1 MQTAFSNLTIKS
13 FDDDLGII
21 RGIASTPATDRA
33 GDIVEPLGASFTL
46 PLALLHEHDRKAP
59 LGWVTDAKPTPA
71 GVEFEAR
78 IAKDADESISKVWR
92 LVKAGLIPHVSVG
105 FNPTDAEPTETG
117 YRFKRWEWLELS
129 LTTVPANTGARITS
143 TKSNHGAPRMTIA
156 AQIQQFETKRAEA
169 HTRMTGIMTKAAD
182 EGRVLDEA
190 ETKAYDAAQAEVG
203 QYEAHIGRL
212 KALEID
218 LAKSAQP
225 VAMPHLKV
233 EDNTPKGTDF
243 VKFAKSLAL
252 SKGNILQAVEIAKH
266 QQYGNR
272 VQAALKAAVPAGT
285 TDSAEYAALVEPA
298 TMASE
303 FIDLLRPA
311 TIVGKLTG
319 LRKVPANIRIP
330 RAATGAAVGWVGEA
344 KASPVTN
351 ASFTDLEVGNHK
363 LSAIVVMSE
372 ELLRR
377 SSPDADSLLL
387 SQMIEETSRA
397 IDVAFIDRASAG
409 VAGVKPASVANG
421 VAPVVASGTD
431 AAAIRTDVKAVFNSM
446 VAANQPINGAT
457 CVAHPSTA
465 LNLSMMINVATGL
478 PEFPGVTADGGSFMG
493 LPMITSTSVPGEP
506 VGGFDLV
513 LVVQPVFLP
522 LFSAFCPPDRAARP
536 ASSSRTPRL
545 AMVPPRLPP
554 ACSPCGNSASTA

>member
-190 ETKAYDAAQAEVG
+190 ERQIRRAREAE
-203 QYEAHIGRL
+203 EGRL
-212 KALEID
+212 RVERREHDVGRRL
-218 LAKSAQP
+218 LARQQTFGERRP
-225 VAMPHLKV
+225 VDGQL
-233 EDNTPKGTDF
+233 
-243 VKFAKSLAL
+243 
-252 SKGNILQAVEIAKH
+252 
-266 QQYGNR
+266 
-272 VQAALKAAVPAGT
+272 
-285 TDSAEYAALVEPA
+285 PA
-298 TMASE
+298 TR
-303 FIDLLRPA
+303 LRRRHHHLGPGDRR
-311 TIVGKLTG
+311 T
-319 LRKVPANIRIP
+319 
-330 RAATGAAVGWVGEA
+330 AAT
-344 KASPVTN
+344 
-351 ASFTDLEVGNHK
+351 
-363 LSAIVVMSE
+363 
-372 ELLRR
+372 R
-377 SSPDADSLLL
+377 
-387 SQMIEETSRA
+387 
-397 IDVAFIDRASAG
+397 
-409 VAGVKPASVANG
+409 
-421 VAPVVASGTD
+421 
-431 AAAIRTDVKAVFNSM
+431 
-446 VAANQPINGAT
+446 
-457 CVAHPSTA
+457 
-465 LNLSMMINVATGL
+465 
-478 PEFPGVTADGGSFMG
+478 
-493 LPMITSTSVPGEP
+493 
-506 VGGFDLV
+506 
-513 LVVQPVFLP
+513 
-522 LFSAFCPPDRAARP
+522 
-536 ASSSRTPRL
+536 
-545 AMVPPRLPP
+545 
-554 ACSPCGNSASTA
+554 